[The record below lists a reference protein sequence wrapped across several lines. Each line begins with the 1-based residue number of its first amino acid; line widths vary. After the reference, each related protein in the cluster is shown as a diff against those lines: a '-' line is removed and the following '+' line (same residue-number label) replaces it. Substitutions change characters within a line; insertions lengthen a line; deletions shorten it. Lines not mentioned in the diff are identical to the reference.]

1 MNPVAKN
8 GLKRFVVSSLAATV
22 TLNLINF
29 ACCISAS
36 VYNGRMFGPC
46 SHRQPHLSRSF
57 CRYQVYRD
65 NKGNVSAID
74 PNYLQILNSDF
85 KKGEGLQAL
94 SQAIVLFVIF
104 ALYCIHGVWCHRR
117 IHAAEAQLA
126 SNSRSISLR
135 ISHENPMELATTA
148 ALSPKHLRLGA
159 VVHQMGELRTIKRR
173 TYAVMII
180 CGVSMI
186 LRAAFNLCETAAPPI
201 ARCTSSVAQL
211 TPRRVRP
218 DNFPQY

>member
-1 MNPVAKN
+1 M
-8 GLKRFVVSSLAATV
+8 
-22 TLNLINF
+22 
-29 ACCISAS
+29 
-36 VYNGRMFGPC
+36 
-46 SHRQPHLSRSF
+46 
-57 CRYQVYRD
+57 YRD

-94 SQAIVLFVIF
+94 SQAIVLSVIC

-126 SNSRSISLR
+126 SNSRSISLE
-135 ISHENPMELATTA
+135 IVNANPSALSTTA

-159 VVHQMGELRTIKRR
+159 VVHQMDELRTIKRR